1 MPMTGGFSAKLCSLL
16 GRIALRAY
24 EYRLPHNST
33 GVGVREQE
41 MFVLDTL
48 SPRHYFYPKAAS
60 NKITKRA
67 DMNKF
72 GGGTLILVGIAM
84 IVFGFLLRSPIT
96 DFLVDLLGLIAIIAG
111 VVVGVIGVLNYLGSK
126 QRA

>member
-1 MPMTGGFSAKLCSLL
+1 
-16 GRIALRAY
+16 
-24 EYRLPHNST
+24 
-33 GVGVREQE
+33 
-41 MFVLDTL
+41 
-48 SPRHYFYPKAAS
+48 
-60 NKITKRA
+60 
-67 DMNKF
+67 MNKF

>member
-1 MPMTGGFSAKLCSLL
+1 
-16 GRIALRAY
+16 
-24 EYRLPHNST
+24 
-33 GVGVREQE
+33 
-41 MFVLDTL
+41 
-48 SPRHYFYPKAAS
+48 
-60 NKITKRA
+60 
-67 DMNKF
+67 
-72 GGGTLILVGIAM
+72 M